1 MDEPITVR
9 EVESNEDIAEFWR
22 YRDEYITRDIFPN
35 DTLGKPLTKEDL
47 DWFLSKE
54 YKDLMMKLFHRDE
67 DKVRFVFFE
76 RDGKKIGFCSYVT
89 YFSEDKK
96 CFLVDFCVLPEFRR
110 RGFGK
115 ACFRLLKEKET
126 KKGADYFELNISTED
141 NRCFWESLGF
151 EFNGFDEYGN
161 ILYQLK
167 PEQLGEITYELF
179 RMKDFDQLKQLMVSY
194 KKSAEGELMT
204 DTDKSSLKDAIENKE
219 IFFFVAK
226 RKTRLIGMCLVRPR
240 STTCRCEKGDPLDN
254 LYILPVYQNT
264 DVATNLAKFA
274 SDWCENHKEIIYG

>member
-1 MDEPITVR
+1 M
-9 EVESNEDIAEFWR
+9 
-22 YRDEYITRDIFPN
+22 
-35 DTLGKPLTKEDL
+35 
-47 DWFLSKE
+47 
-54 YKDLMMKLFHRDE
+54 
-67 DKVRFVFFE
+67 
-76 RDGKKIGFCSYVT
+76 T

-96 CFLVDFCVLPEFRR
+96 CFIVDFCVLPEFRR

-194 KKSAEGELMT
+194 KKSAEGAY
-204 DTDKSSLKDAIENKE
+204 D
-219 IFFFVAK
+219 
-226 RKTRLIGMCLVRPR
+226 RYR
-240 STTCRCEKGDPLDN
+240 
-254 LYILPVYQNT
+254 
-264 DVATNLAKFA
+264 
-274 SDWCENHKEIIYG
+274 